1 MEPLSVFGCRA
12 SKTMPAPSPYSPP
25 SAESVITVHCDD
37 QIVLVDKP
45 SGLLS
50 VPGRGPEKAFC
61 AQSVASDRHGPVLTV
76 HRLDMDTSG
85 LMIFARTKDAQ
96 RALSRQF
103 EKRAIDKTYEAL
115 VEGTVAGDNGTID
128 KAIAKYSLDRP
139 LRHLDPDGQPAITH
153 WRVMERAVDQSRLQ
167 LHPETGRSHQLRLHL
182 ASIGHPILGDVFY
195 GDKTRHARLCLHAK
209 TLCFFHPQTD
219 EKIQF
224 SAPTPF

>member
-1 MEPLSVFGCRA
+1 
-12 SKTMPAPSPYSPP
+12 MPAPSPYAPP
-25 SAESVITVHCDD
+25 PADTVITVHQDD
-37 QIVLVDKP
+37 EIVLIDKP

-61 AQSVASDRHGPVLTV
+61 AQSVVSDRYGPVLTV

-103 EKRAIDKTYEAL
+103 EKRAIEKTYEAL
-115 VEGTVAGDNGTID
+115 VEGEVAENSGTID

-139 LRHLDPDGQPAITH
+139 LRHLDPDGQTAITH
-153 WRVMERAVDQSRLQ
+153 WHVMDRSSEQSRLKLQ
-167 LHPETGRSHQLRLHL
+167 PETGRSHQLRLHL

-195 GDKTRHARLCLHAK
+195 GDKTRHSRLCLHAK
-209 TLCFFHPQTD
+209 TLSFAHPRTNKNVQVAT
-219 EKIQF
+219 
-224 SAPTPF
+224 PTPF